1 MKTNFSRREFL
12 AAASLAAGAMAAPG
26 AASILKTPASRV
38 AIGQCAEYDRKV
50 TDVLSTMFDQLGGIA
65 PLVRGKTVAIKLNMT
80 GTPQMKLGNQSNQ
93 TTHWVHP
100 QVIGSLVS
108 LLGSAGARRIR
119 LLESAPAGTKPL
131 EEFMIDAGWKPQEFA
146 GAAKSVEF
154 ENTNYLGGAKT
165 YARFMVP
172 GGG

>member
-12 AAASLAAGAMAAPG
+12 AAASLAAGAMATPG
-26 AASILKTPASRV
+26 MASVLKAPASRV
-38 AIGQCAEYDRKV
+38 AIGQCAEYDRQV
-50 TDVLSTMFDQLGGIA
+50 AEVLSAMFDQLGGIA

-80 GTPQMKLGNQSNQ
+80 GSTKVKLGNLPNQ

-119 LLESAPAGTKPL
+119 LLES
-131 EEFMIDAGWKPQEFA
+131 
-146 GAAKSVEF
+146 
-154 ENTNYLGGAKT
+154 
-165 YARFMVP
+165 VP
-172 GGG
+172 DRNQAD